1 MQELGRDRSR
11 ASRQKG
17 GGIVVT
23 LEEVMEAA
31 QASMQQIID
40 KEAAQAERANE
51 HKLQMFLIGDCYE
64 QMAAEKVKNLSEL
77 HNA

>member
-1 MQELGRDRSR
+1 M
-11 ASRQKG
+11 
-17 GGIVVT
+17 VT

-51 HKLQMFLIGDCYE
+51 HKLQMFLIGDFYE
-64 QMAAEKVKNLSEL
+64 RVAAEKVANLQAL